1 MLWKFCSVKLGL
13 HAKIFQPSPRPSRL
27 SDRVTLRTLDFSSG
41 KLWNRLSQGLANPPD
56 SPWLDNCGHPWMAIL
71 NQNLTGQD
79 ATEQIQ
85 LNYCF
90 ENVINKEPTKWI
102 WITIWYTICDMCLHG
117 QVLVPRW
124 FFLGCNVMRLFGLMS
139 FPVKSELCILF
150 ALAHVSQVKARQLGE
165 RSQEYSA

>member
-102 WITIWYTICDMCLHG
+102 WITIWYTICDMSSWTSVG
-117 QVLVPRW
+117 SSMI
-124 FFLGCNVMRLFGLMS
+124 FFRVQCDAIVWPHEFS
-139 FPVKSELCILF
+139 
-150 ALAHVSQVKARQLGE
+150 SQVRTLYPVCSGTREPGK
-165 RSQEYSA
+165 S